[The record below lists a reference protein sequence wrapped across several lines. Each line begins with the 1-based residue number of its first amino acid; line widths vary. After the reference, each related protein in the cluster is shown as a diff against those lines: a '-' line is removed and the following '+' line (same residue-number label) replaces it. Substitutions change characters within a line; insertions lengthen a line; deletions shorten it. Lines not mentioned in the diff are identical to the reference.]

1 LLFANPIFYI
11 TAYYLKKLNLQ
22 TKLGT
27 TPVTSLGIVLDGI
40 VELETAPLRK
50 WAVLLRGLGK
60 SALGAE
66 GLLGRLAGE
75 KGRNQ
80 KW

>member
-1 LLFANPIFYI
+1 M
-11 TAYYLKKLNLQ
+11 
-22 TKLGT
+22 
-27 TPVTSLGIVLDGI
+27 TSLGIVLDGI